1 MTPLFAESRWE
12 AIVASTV
19 IGLGAALI
27 AAGIMGLFPKR
38 PPSAV
43 GEEPP
48 AAKPRGLAG
57 MSKPV
62 AFLLM
67 AAGLGMAVAGFLW
80 RTSLPP
86 F

>member
-1 MTPLFAESRWE
+1 MTPLLAQSRWE
-12 AIVASTV
+12 QVLASAV

-27 AAGIMGLFPKR
+27 ALGIMALMPKR
-38 PPSAV
+38 SPPAI

-48 AAKPRGLAG
+48 ATPQSAAG

-67 AAGLGMAVAGFLW
+67 AIGLGMAVGGFLW
-80 RTSLPP
+80 RTSLPL
-86 F
+86 